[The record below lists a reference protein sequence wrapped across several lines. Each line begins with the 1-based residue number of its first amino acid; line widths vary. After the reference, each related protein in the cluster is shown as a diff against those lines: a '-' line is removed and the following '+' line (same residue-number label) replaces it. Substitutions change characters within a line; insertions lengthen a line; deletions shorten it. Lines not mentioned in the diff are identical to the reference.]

1 MAYSPDPARI
11 PAPAAGSARHSIAS
25 GNMFGMAA
33 MMTWAA
39 GFPAAEVLLQNWPPL
54 TIITARL
61 ALALAALYPLWL
73 LVEGPRKIVQANWR
87 RALMI
92 GGFGFGL
99 GTYLLLVAQAFTD
112 PVTVALIA
120 SCAPLIGAIL
130 EVRARTRQ
138 LNKQFA
144 FGVIASIIG
153 GIIATSGLAPVQL
166 GIGAA
171 CAIVATTLFTW
182 ASMKTVQAFPELGSV
197 GRSTI
202 TFTGAFCMVA
212 TLLTGSAILGF
223 NIAPR
228 VAFDLEQFGMLAI
241 YAVVA
246 MSISQVL
253 FIGAVDKLG
262 VAVATFHIN
271 TAPFYVMV
279 IMVMLGA
286 TWNWTQAFGAAIV
299 GLGVVAAQM
308 QPRRQRV

>member
-1 MAYSPDPARI
+1 ML
-11 PAPAAGSARHSIAS
+11 
-25 GNMFGMAA
+25 GMAA

-39 GFPAAEVLLQNWPPL
+39 GFPAAEVLLQNWPSL

-61 ALALAALYPLWL
+61 IMALSVLFPLWL
-73 LVEGPRKIVQANWR
+73 LFEGPSKILNANWP

-99 GTYLLLVAQAFTD
+99 GTYLLLLAQAFTD
-112 PVTVALIA
+112 PVTVALVA

-130 EVRARTRQ
+130 EVRARTRR

-144 FGVIASIIG
+144 FGVVASIIG

-166 GIGAA
+166 GIGAL
-171 CAIVATTLFTW
+171 CAITATTLFTW
-182 ASMKTVQAFPELGSV
+182 ASMKTVQAFPDLGPV

-202 TFTGAFCMVA
+202 TFTGALLMA
-212 TLLTGSAILGF
+212 TALLAGSAVLGF
-223 NIAPR
+223 EVAPR
-228 VAFDLEQFGMLAI
+228 VAIDMEQIGMLAI

-246 MSISQVL
+246 MSVSQIM

-279 IMVMLGA
+279 IMVFLGSA
-286 TWNWTQAFGAAIV
+286 WNWTQAIGAAIV
-299 GLGVVAAQM
+299 GLGVVASQL
-308 QPRRQRV
+308 QTRS

>member
-11 PAPAAGSARHSIAS
+11 SAPVAGSARQNIAS
-25 GNMFGMAA
+25 GNMLGMAA

-39 GFPAAEVLLQNWPPL
+39 GFPAAEVLLQNWPSL

-61 ALALAALYPLWL
+61 IMALSVLFPLWL
-73 LVEGPRKIVQANWR
+73 LVEGPSKILNANWR
-87 RALMI
+87 RALTI

-112 PVTVALIA
+112 PVTVALVA

-130 EVRARTRQ
+130 EVRAKTRR

-144 FGVIASIIG
+144 LGVVASIIG
-153 GIIATSGLAPVQL
+153 GVIATSGLAPVQL
-166 GIGAA
+166 GLGAL
-171 CAIVATTLFTW
+171 CAILATTLFTW
-182 ASMKTVQAFPELGSV
+182 ASMKTVQAFPDLGTV

-202 TFTGAFCMVA
+202 TFTGALVMVA
-212 TLLTGSAILGF
+212 TLLAGSAVLGF
-223 NIAPR
+223 DVTPR
-228 VAFDLEQFGMLAI
+228 VAIDMEQIGMLAI

-246 MSISQVL
+246 MSVSQIM

-279 IMVMLGA
+279 IMVLLGSA
-286 TWNWTQAFGAAIV
+286 WNWTQAIGAAIV
-299 GLGVVAAQM
+299 GFGVVASQF
-308 QPRRQRV
+308 QPRT

>member
-11 PAPAAGSARHSIAS
+11 PAPVAGSARQTIAS
-25 GNMFGMAA
+25 GNVLGVAA

-61 ALALAALYPLWL
+61 ILALAALYPLWL
-73 LVEGPRKIVQANWR
+73 LVEGPGKIIGANWPK
-87 RALMI
+87 ALMI

-99 GTYLLLVAQAFTD
+99 GTYLLLVAQAYTD
-112 PVTVALIA
+112 PVTVALVA

-130 EVRARTRQ
+130 EVRAGTRR

-144 FGVIASIIG
+144 FGVVASIIG

-166 GIGAA
+166 GIGAF
-171 CAIVATTLFTW
+171 CAILATTLFTW
-182 ASMKTVQAFPELGSV
+182 ASMKTVQAFPDLGPV

-202 TFTGAFCMVA
+202 TFTGALVMAA
-212 TLLTGSAILGF
+212 TLLAGSAVLGF
-223 NIAPR
+223 EVTPR

-246 MSISQVL
+246 MSVSQVM

-279 IMVMLGA
+279 IMVLLGSS
-286 TWNWTQAFGAAIV
+286 WDWMQAIGAAIV
-299 GLGVVAAQM
+299 GLGVVAAQL
-308 QPRRQRV
+308 QPRN

>member
-11 PAPAAGSARHSIAS
+11 SAPVAGSARQTIAS
-25 GNMFGMAA
+25 GNMLGVAA

-39 GFPAAEVLLQNWPPL
+39 GFPAAEVLLQNWPSL

-61 ALALAALYPLWL
+61 IMALCVLFPLWL
-73 LVEGPRKIVQANWR
+73 LVEGPSRILNANWP
-87 RALMI
+87 RALVI
-92 GGFGFGL
+92 GGFGFGV

-112 PVTVALIA
+112 PVTVALVA

-130 EVRARTRQ
+130 EVRAKSRR

-144 FGVIASIIG
+144 FGVVASIIG
-153 GIIATSGLAPVQL
+153 GIIATSGLAPIQL
-166 GIGAA
+166 GLGAL

-182 ASMKTVQAFPELGSV
+182 ASMKTVQAFPELGPV

-202 TFTGAFCMVA
+202 TFSGALLMVA
-212 TLLTGSAILGF
+212 TLLVGSAVLGF
-223 NIAPR
+223 DVTPR
-228 VAFDLEQFGMLAI
+228 VAIDMEQIGMLAI
-241 YAVVA
+241 YAIVA
-246 MSISQVL
+246 MSVSQIM

-279 IMVMLGA
+279 IMVMLGSN
-286 TWNWTQAFGAAIV
+286 WNWTQAIGAAIV
-299 GLGVVAAQM
+299 GLGVVASQI
-308 QPRRQRV
+308 QSRR